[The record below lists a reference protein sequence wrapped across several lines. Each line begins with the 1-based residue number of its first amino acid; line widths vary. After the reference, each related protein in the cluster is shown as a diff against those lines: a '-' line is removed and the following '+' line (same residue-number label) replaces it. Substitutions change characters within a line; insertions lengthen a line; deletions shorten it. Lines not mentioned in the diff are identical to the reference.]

1 MVSKISN
8 IPSTQD
14 PKESSRA
21 DQKEHQHEI
30 KDCVKDQIKSI
41 AAYFTVIG
49 ICSLANFSIYKAVQ
63 HFENDDYYNAMLYT
77 FLSGISA
84 CLTIAS
90 PFIGAFIA
98 N

>member
-1 MVSKISN
+1 MVSTISN
-8 IPSTQD
+8 SLPTKAQE
-14 PKESSRA
+14 ESSRT
-21 DQKEHQHEI
+21 DRKEYRYET
-30 KDCVKDQIKSI
+30 KDCVKNQIKSI

-63 HFENDDYYNAMLYT
+63 HFENDDYYNATLYT

-84 CLTIAS
+84 CLTIAA
-90 PFIGAFIA
+90 PFIGAFIS